1 MLRWVGADCA
11 VRCGGGMASPL
22 LGVAAQNSLLFTAFS
37 VSKRLV
43 AADTQLSIPQ
53 VALAGSLAGGANALL
68 SSPVE
73 LLKIRMQAQY
83 TTHSTAPAP
92 APAPAPPRL
101 RQVAAHIYSSYG
113 LRRGVMRGFWITVA
127 REVPAYAAFYAAF
140 EAAKAAFR
148 SHLHTDNLPVWALMA
163 SGSAGGVANWLA
175 CYPLDVVKSRV
186 QLTDHRLAPTYIA
199 DEFKAI
205 YRQQGAKA
213 FVRGLSPTLLRA
225 IPAAAA
231 TFTTFELAK
240 GLLQG
245 TS

>member
-1 MLRWVGADCA
+1 
-11 VRCGGGMASPL
+11 MASPL

-83 TTHSTAPAP
+83 TTHGT
-92 APAPAPPRL
+92 APPRL

-140 EAAKAAFR
+140 EAAKAAFS